1 MAIMKRFGMVL
12 GLASLAVLGG
22 AGRVE
27 ASKLTLTYWAPGTQF
42 APADWGSSILGQV
55 DVTDGPPED
64 IQLTA
69 TWVAYGGEKPHSIG
83 GPIRFDAYLHE
94 GDDLR
99 GSPIAKVSLTGAW
112 AGHVIPRFN
121 WGGEMS
127 TAIGSGSAAVT
138 AMKLSP
144 GVDPSRIPSWLSGM
158 HLTVEVG
165 RAQVGGPPNLSRT
178 TIVVS
183 AVPVPEPGA
192 AVVFLAVAGGGFV
205 MARRRRR

>member
-1 MAIMKRFGMVL
+1 MRRFGVAL
-12 GLASLAVLGG
+12 GLASLVILGG
-22 AGRVE
+22 AGRAE
-27 ASKLTLTYWAPGTQF
+27 ASKLTLTYWAPGYQF
-42 APADWGSSILGQV
+42 APANWEGGAISGQV
-55 DVTDGPPED
+55 DATDAPPDD
-64 IQLTA
+64 IQLRRE
-69 TWVAYGGEKPHSIG
+69 WVAYGSATPHSIG
-83 GPIRFDAYLHE
+83 GPIQFDAYLYE

-99 GSPIAKVSLTGAW
+99 GSPIAEVTLTGAW

-138 AMKLSP
+138 EMKFSP
-144 GVDPSRIPSWLSGM
+144 GVDPSRIPSWLSGL

-165 RAQVGGPPNLSRT
+165 RAQVGGPPNLSHT

-192 AVVFLAVAGGGFV
+192 AVVFLAVAGGGFA